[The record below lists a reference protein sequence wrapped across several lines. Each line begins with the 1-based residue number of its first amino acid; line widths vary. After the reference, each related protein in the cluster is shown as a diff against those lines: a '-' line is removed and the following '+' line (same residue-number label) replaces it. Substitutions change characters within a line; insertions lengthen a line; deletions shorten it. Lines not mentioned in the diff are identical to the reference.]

1 MKIRELE
8 FKASRYHHFFGAAF
22 VFVVLCWLAISWS
35 TDAAFKPPVMLV
47 APLLLGGAAVI
58 FVFCALGLIQCTQ
71 RVKLSIN
78 IDGVRITESTL
89 LGSRQISVKF
99 AERPTVVYNRPCHA
113 GAPQWSILISYPIR
127 FRFGKGLSKES
138 LDEIYEALCEA
149 MPSSS

>member
-1 MKIRELE
+1 MKIHELE

-35 TDAAFKPPVMLV
+35 TDAASKPPVMLV
-47 APLLLGGAAVI
+47 APLLLGGAVLVI
-58 FVFCALGLIQCTQ
+58 IFCTLGLLQCTK
-71 RVKLSIN
+71 RVKLSITS
-78 IDGVRITESTL
+78 DCFRIAESTL

-99 AERPTVVYNRPCHA
+99 AEQPTVVYDRPCHA
-113 GAPQWSILISYPIR
+113 GAPQWSILISYPVR